1 MPLQITVKLTGDK
14 EEQERLK
21 ALGKSLTDFTPV
33 MKSIGQ
39 ELTSYYSHQV
49 FASQG
54 GVYGEPWAPLSAVT
68 LYMRGA
74 EHTQLS
80 AREAGFVGFLHNRH
94 GQRGTSPS
102 VAAGIS
108 LRAPLTTG
116 HPDGMQFSFVA
127 QATANS
133 VVISNTKPYFK
144 YHQSTEPRRRL
155 PRRQMLGINDDV
167 IDIVQQLVRA
177 EVSAKIEV
185 TKS

>member
-1 MPLQITVKLTGDK
+1 MPLSITIKLSGDQ
-14 EEQERLK
+14 QELQRMKGLSE
-21 ALGKSLTDFTPV
+21 SLTDFTPV
-33 MKSIGQ
+33 MQSIGKA
-39 ELTSYYSHQV
+39 LTSYYSNQV

-74 EHTQLS
+74 GNTQLT
-80 AREAGFVGFLHNRH
+80 AREAGFVAFLHNKR
-94 GQRGTSPS
+94 GQAGTLTGLR
-102 VAAGIS
+102 AGIP

-116 HPDGMQFSFVA
+116 HPGGMQFSFSA
-127 QATANS
+127 LATANS
-133 VVISNTKPYFK
+133 VVIGNTKPYFK

-167 IDIVQQLVRA
+167 ISMVQQLVRA
-177 EVSAKIEV
+177 EVNAKIEA